1 MIGAKDH
8 CWGYP
13 LGVPLLLSI
22 QISPP
27 RNFGIPDAAE
37 PMDRPWTTGYFK
49 EPIADPVHLTRTGLA
64 GDGQADLVNHGG
76 PDKAVLTYA
85 AAHYEAW
92 QREWNLAE
100 MLFGGFGENFTIA
113 GLTEA
118 YVCIG
123 DVYMVGD
130 AKVQVSQPRQ
140 PCWKTAR
147 RWRLKELPKRV
158 IETGRSGWYF
168 RVLAEGI
175 VEAGLS
181 VELVERPCPSWS
193 VARTNDVFYRGQN
206 NREATAELAAL
217 PLLSLTW
224 REHLLNRL

>member
-1 MIGAKDH
+1 
-8 CWGYP
+8 
-13 LGVPLLLSI
+13 LGTPLLLSI

-27 RNFGIPDAAE
+27 RVFGTPDAAD

-49 EPIADPVHLTRTGLA
+49 EPIAAPVQLTRTGLA

-76 PDKAVLTYA
+76 PDKAVLAYA
-85 AAHYEAW
+85 AAHYVAW
-92 QREWNLAE
+92 REELNQPH
-100 MLFGGFGENFTIA
+100 MPYGGFGENFTIA
-113 GLTEA
+113 ELTEVD
-118 YVCIG
+118 VCIG
-123 DVYMVGD
+123 DVYAVGD

-168 RVLAEGI
+168 RVLEEAT
-175 VEAGLS
+175 VEASLP
-181 VELVERPCPSWS
+181 VVLLERPYSSWS
-193 VARTNDVFYRGQN
+193 VARANEVFYRGQDD
-206 NREATAELAAL
+206 RDATADLAAL
-217 PLLSLTW
+217 PLLSLAW